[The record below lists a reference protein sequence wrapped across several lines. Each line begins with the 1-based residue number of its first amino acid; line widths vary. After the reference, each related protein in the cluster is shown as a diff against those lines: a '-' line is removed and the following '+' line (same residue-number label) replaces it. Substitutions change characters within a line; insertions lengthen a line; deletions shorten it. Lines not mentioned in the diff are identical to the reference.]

1 ETTAVT
7 PDQVRRILAL
17 EEGHF
22 FDLKA
27 MEIAPSK
34 LTKTIAAFANA
45 SGGELYIGVAEV
57 TTSGVKSRAW
67 RGFADME
74 AGNAHLQVFEK
85 LFPLGQYY
93 SYSFLGS
100 GSEVGLVLQVSVNKS
115 REIVKVSDG
124 VVYLRRGAQ
133 SLPLTTADG
142 LASLRLDKGVT

>member
-1 ETTAVT
+1 MDGPAAYLLGVMPRTMRSAVIILETDLHPMPIETTAVT
-7 PDQVRRILAL
+7 PDQVRRILAR

-27 MEIAPSK
+27 IEIAPSK

-74 AGNAHLQVFEK
+74 AANAHLQV
-85 LFPLGQYY
+85 
-93 SYSFLGS
+93 
-100 GSEVGLVLQVSVNKS
+100 
-115 REIVKVSDG
+115 
-124 VVYLRRGAQ
+124 
-133 SLPLTTADG
+133 
-142 LASLRLDKGVT
+142 